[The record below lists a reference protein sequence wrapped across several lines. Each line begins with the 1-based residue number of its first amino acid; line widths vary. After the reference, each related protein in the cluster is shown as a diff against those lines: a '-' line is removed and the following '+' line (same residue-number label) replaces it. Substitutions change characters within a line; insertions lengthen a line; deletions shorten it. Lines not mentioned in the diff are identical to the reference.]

1 MRRKALLIFSLAF
14 LLMAAAVYGIGVL
27 YFEEHFFPGTKIND
41 FQCGFMT
48 WQQAEK
54 LLRKEAH
61 AYALAVDTMNNGREA
76 IYADEIELDYVSDGS
91 VERFLKSQDRLKWFL
106 YLNDPPSLQ
115 LDSSLQYNQKLLSE
129 KVDTLHCML
138 PENTIYPEDA
148 SIVDQ
153 NGTYV
158 IRPEVVGTALDK
170 AKVLEVLGNAILNGY
185 PEVNLEEQGCYLRPS
200 TYQEDANIIAN
211 CALMNQLKDVFITYD
226 FVDDKEVVDWE
237 RVKGWLSGDEEGYL
251 SLDKARVA
259 SFVTAMAEKY
269 DTVGTSRP
277 FITYSGRR
285 IEVGGGDFGWVID
298 QEAETAALTEDIMNA
313 AVKVREPVYMDGF
326 ENRTGNDIGSTYLEV
341 DLLNQRLVYY
351 HQGVPEVDTSIVSGA
366 PTDATR
372 TPTGVF
378 SIQDKQSHVIL
389 QKDGMGASVD
399 FWMTFKG
406 DIGFH
411 DSTWRVDYGGDIYAL
426 DGTIGCIHVPY
437 DAMAALYDSV
447 EIGTPVII
455 YNE

>member
-27 YFEEHFFPGTKIND
+27 YFEEHFFPGTRIND
-41 FQCGFMT
+41 FRCGFMT
-48 WQQAEK
+48 WQEAEK

-76 IYADEIELDYVSDGS
+76 IYADDIELDYLSDGS
-91 VERFLKSQDRLKWFL
+91 VERFLKSQDRLLWFL

-115 LDSSLQYNQKLLSE
+115 LDSSLQYNQKLLDE

-138 PENTIYPEDA
+138 PENTVYPEDA
-148 SIVDQ
+148 SIVDR

-158 IRPEVVGTALDK
+158 ISPEAEGTALDK
-170 AKVLEVLGNAILNGY
+170 SKVLEALRTAILGGY
-185 PEVNLEEQGCYLRPS
+185 PEVNLVEQGCYLRPRK
-200 TYQEDANIIAN
+200 YQDDPDVIAN
-211 CALMNQLKDVFITYD
+211 CELMNQLKDVFITYD
-226 FVDDKEVVDWE
+226 FVDDKVVVDWN
-237 RVKGWLSGDEEGYL
+237 RVQGFLSEDDEGFL
-251 SLDKARVA
+251 SLDREKVFAFVADMAAR
-259 SFVTAMAEKY
+259 F
-269 DTVGTSRP
+269 DTVGTFRP
-277 FITYSGRR
+277 FVTYSGRK

-298 QEAETAALTEDIMNA
+298 QEAETDALIEDITNVA
-313 AVKVREPVYMDGF
+313 IKVREPLYQDGYHD
-326 ENRTGNDIGSTYLEV
+326 RTANDIGSTYLEV
-341 DLLNQRLVYY
+341 DLAAQRMVYY
-351 HQGVPEVDTSIVSGA
+351 NNGIPDVDTPIVSGA

-378 SIQDKQSHVIL
+378 SIQDKQSQVIL

-399 FWMTFKG
+399 FWMTFDG

-411 DSTWRVDYGGDIYAL
+411 DSTWRVDYGGDIYML

-437 DAMAALYDSV
+437 DAMAAIFSMV

-455 YNE
+455 YN